1 MSKIEEVLYEAHNL
15 GIRLEVMNEFSKI
28 KSKEKNKHKSLPD
41 LYEKAFKK
49 IKNQN

>member
-15 GIRLEVMNEFSKI
+15 GIRLEVMNEFSKS
-28 KSKEKNKHKSLPD
+28 KSKEKNKYKSLPD
-41 LYEKAFKK
+41 LYEKALEK